1 MSRKTDPKVT
11 GLTPE
16 EEKRNID
23 EEQNRLLQKMIE
35 RQEHDIR
42 LTRIT
47 AFAECSLLAVL
58 VIVFAILVP
67 RFYKTVQSVEDAM
80 ERVDLLV
87 DHAEESLSEVTD
99 LAQDADDVIEAN
111 GEKIGLAIDNFNSVD
126 FDSLNK
132 SISEIAQIIE
142 PVVDVV
148 NILRE

>member
-1 MSRKTDPKVT
+1 MT

-80 ERVDLLV
+80 ERVGLLV